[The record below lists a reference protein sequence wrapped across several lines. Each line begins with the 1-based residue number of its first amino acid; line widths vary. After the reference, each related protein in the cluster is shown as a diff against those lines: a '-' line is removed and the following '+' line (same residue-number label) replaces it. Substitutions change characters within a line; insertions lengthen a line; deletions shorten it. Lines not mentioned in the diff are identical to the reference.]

1 MLLAFNIGNTS
12 ISFGAL
18 DENGLRFRADIAA
31 HPVRTADE
39 YAVLLAQI
47 FALHEFD
54 PVKITDVIIAS
65 VVPSLLDAV
74 RAAVTR
80 FTAVKPAVV
89 GPGMRTGLQIRIDT
103 PTQLGA
109 DLVVLAAG
117 AKKYVRSGAAVI
129 AYLETATTLT
139 VIDADGAICGVV
151 ILPGVAS
158 AAAALERD
166 TAQLPQILLTPPR
179 KVIGKNTSD
188 SIRSGLLW
196 GAAAQLDGLVERIA
210 EELEIPVKEIALLAT
225 GRYADR
231 VTPLCRNRFERH
243 PDLLFTGL
251 GELHKLNRRS

>member
-18 DENGLRFRADIAA
+18 DESSLRFRADIAA

-39 YAVLLAQI
+39 YAVLLAQL
-47 FALHEFD
+47 FALHRFD
-54 PVKITDVIIAS
+54 PAQITDVIIAS

-74 RAAVTR
+74 REAVTR

-117 AKKYVRSGAAVI
+117 AKKYVRTGPAVI

-158 AAAALERD
+158 SAAALERD
-166 TAQLPQILLTPPR
+166 TAQLPQILLTPPKR
-179 KVIGKNTSD
+179 VIGKNTSE

-196 GAAAQLDGLVERIA
+196 GASAQLDGLVERIA
-210 EELEIPVKEIALLAT
+210 EELEVPVRDISLLAA
-225 GRYADR
+225 GSYADR
-231 VTPLCRNRFERH
+231 VTPLCRHHFDCH
-243 PDLLFTGL
+243 SDLLFTGL
-251 GELHKLNRRS
+251 SELHHLNRRS

>member
-12 ISFGAL
+12 ISFGAVSE
-18 DENGLRFRADIAA
+18 DGLRFRADIAA

-47 FALHEFD
+47 FTLHGFD
-54 PVKITDVIIAS
+54 PALITDVIIAS
-65 VVPSLLDAV
+65 VVPSLFNAV

-80 FTAVKPAVV
+80 FTAVKPSIV

-117 AKKYVRSGAAVI
+117 AKKHIRSGAAVI
-129 AYLETATTLT
+129 ACLETATTLT
-139 VIDADGAICGVV
+139 VMDADGAICGVV
-151 ILPGVAS
+151 ILPGIAS

-196 GAAAQLDGLVERIA
+196 GAAVQLDGLVERIA
-210 EELEIPVKEIALLAT
+210 EELDIPAAEISLFAT
-225 GRYADR
+225 GQYADR
-231 VTPLCRNRFERH
+231 VTPLCRHRFLRY

-251 GELHKLNRRS
+251 SELHQLNRRN